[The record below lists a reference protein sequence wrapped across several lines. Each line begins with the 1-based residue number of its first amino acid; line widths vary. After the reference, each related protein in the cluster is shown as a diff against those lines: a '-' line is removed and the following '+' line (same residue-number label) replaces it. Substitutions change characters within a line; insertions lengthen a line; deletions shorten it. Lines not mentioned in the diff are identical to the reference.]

1 LIAEAKHAFAQPV
14 VAIGGITAENAPQ
27 LVAAGVDAIAVIS
40 SLFCGEGVEIR
51 ARTRALTSK
60 FVDHV

>member
-1 LIAEAKHAFAQPV
+1 V

-40 SLFCGEGVEIR
+40 SLFCGELAEIGAR
-51 ARTRALTSK
+51 ARALTSI
-60 FVDHV
+60 FDRHV